1 MSPFLGFH
9 ESKQATYNKLFYVAK
24 SVTAVKKNAAAPR
37 TKYTVGTFKN
47 LETGE
52 FLEGMEH
59 QIPWLLD
66 TDNKCRFNGVP
77 FRTFLTFSYGCQQH
91 QDFIAQAKKNPE

>member
-59 QIPWLLD
+59 
-66 TDNKCRFNGVP
+66 
-77 FRTFLTFSYGCQQH
+77 
-91 QDFIAQAKKNPE
+91 